1 VACPFCDTA
10 VLHRYSKRER
20 ASLIDELRFMQSGHP
35 HHGLIL
41 TGGEPLLQLDAELM
55 CAVSDIFPWV
65 DVETNGTVALK
76 TARYDNVFISC
87 SPKLPVIKV
96 KADWYKVL
104 IPDKEHL
111 LKEVLE
117 LAQQTNAIVYVQPV
131 EIGGYASAITQE
143 NMRKCI
149 EICNRFGTV
158 RLSIQAHK
166 IVGVR

>member
-1 VACPFCDTA
+1 
-10 VLHRYSKRER
+10 
-20 ASLIDELRFMQSGHP
+20 MQSGHP